1 MGYVILVKALR
12 SFHEKK
18 LFSWIKNTISF
29 LASVVWKEFKSNFF
43 DFDFGFVE
51 NLGIVNEL
59 GACVREG
66 LH

>member
-1 MGYVILVKALR
+1 MVQEDHQFLGK
-12 SFHEKK
+12 S
-18 LFSWIKNTISF
+18 
-29 LASVVWKEFKSNFF
+29 LASVVWKELKSTFF
-43 DFDFGFVE
+43 DFDFGFVK